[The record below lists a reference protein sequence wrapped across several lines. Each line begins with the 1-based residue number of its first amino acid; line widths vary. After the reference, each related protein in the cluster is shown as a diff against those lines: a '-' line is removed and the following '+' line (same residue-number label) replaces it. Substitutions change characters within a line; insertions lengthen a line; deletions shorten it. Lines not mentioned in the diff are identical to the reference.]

1 MSHPSLHIAVS
12 ATADRTSAHAI
23 REQNAGTSINRLPDE
38 LLLAIF
44 GIALGLDS
52 ERARGRYHSISTIE
66 YYRDLREL
74 RLVAWGWSCLI
85 DNSHEL
91 WTKVDPFDPEELWRM
106 ALKKSQN
113 ALVDVYCQSSHRG
126 WGWDQE
132 SRK

>member
-1 MSHPSLHIAVS
+1 MSHPSLRIAAS
-12 ATADRTSAHAI
+12 ASAGRTSANAL
-23 REQNAGTSINRLPDE
+23 RERNAGASINRLPDE
-38 LLLAIF
+38 LLLDIL

-66 YYRDLREL
+66 YYRGLREL

-85 DNSHEL
+85 DNSPEL
-91 WTKVDPFDPEELWRM
+91 WAKVDPFDPEESWRM
-106 ALKKSQN
+106 ALRKSQD
-113 ALVDVYCQSSHRG
+113 ALVDVYCQSSHRS